1 MVCVTYTLSNSPS
14 STATHT
20 HLPSLSSLQSRFSL
34 SSFHFSSVLLSN
46 NTILL
51 PLSLSAILPSLL
63 TSWLFSYSLPP
74 FSYLV
79 LCSASNTGL
88 QILDSLIKM
97 HIFWH
102 ILFRLHYIKKSANW
116 RFITGCWLL
125 LHATSPLSAL
135 ISSKMQSFKIRADN
149 QKSFSVILK
158 NKISFYTMLYQPLIL
173 CYC

>member
-14 STATHT
+14 STTTHT
-20 HLPSLSSLQSRFSL
+20 HLPSLSSLQSRLSL

-102 ILFRLHYIKKSANW
+102 IYLDYIVLKSANW

-125 LHATSPLSAL
+125 LHATSLCLHLLAAKCKVL
-135 ISSKMQSFKIRADN
+135 KYEQTIR
-149 QKSFSVILK
+149 SLLV
-158 NKISFYTMLYQPLIL
+158 LY
-173 CYC
+173 